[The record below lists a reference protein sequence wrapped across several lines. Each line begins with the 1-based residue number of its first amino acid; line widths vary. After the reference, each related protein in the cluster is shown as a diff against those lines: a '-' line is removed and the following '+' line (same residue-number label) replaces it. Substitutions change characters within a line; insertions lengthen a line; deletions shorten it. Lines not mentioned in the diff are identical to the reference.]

1 MCIHVC
7 FIHQSECE
15 QLNYARQ
22 LKERLEAF
30 TQDFLP
36 HMKEEEEV
44 NIFRT
49 LHVHTVRTMQDRSL
63 SVMDKWTC
71 VFIDFSY
78 RLRGE

>member
-1 MCIHVC
+1 MCVYTVSL
-7 FIHQSECE
+7 QSEYE

-44 NIFRT
+44 QYSRT
-49 LHVHTVRTMQDRSL
+49 TAWHSAHSD
-63 SVMDKWTC
+63 SVGH
-71 VFIDFSY
+71 I
-78 RLRGE
+78 

>member
-1 MCIHVC
+1 MSLFNCGGGVVLVL
-7 FIHQSECE
+7 QSEHE

-44 NIFRT
+44 RNPS
-49 LHVHTVRTMQDRSL
+49 LDYYCNTVD
-63 SVMDKWTC
+63 
-71 VFIDFSY
+71 Y
-78 RLRGE
+78 

>member
-1 MCIHVC
+1 M
-7 FIHQSECE
+7 QSEHE

-44 NIFRT
+44 INPSLDCYT
-49 LHVHTVRTMQDRSL
+49 GDCDTGDSNTGDCDTVDCYTILLDCYT
-63 SVMDKWTC
+63 V
-71 VFIDFSY
+71 DFY
-78 RLRGE
+78 TGDC